1 MDWRRIEVEKIMSA
15 PVKAITAGSTLAEA
29 IELLSDE
36 HIGGAVVT
44 SAAGKPLGV
53 VSATDIL
60 AFFAGQER
68 GARGLGGWY
77 FSTYPWPEES
87 AVRELEP
94 RLESSEE
101 DVIGRTNVEAVMT
114 PEVLAVD
121 IRAKLPEAIRLMAR
135 RGVHR
140 VLVLR
145 DGAVAGI
152 VSTMDVVKALEGA
165 TNDDAPPPLRA
176 SARARTRA
184 GKGETND

>member
-68 GARGLGGWY
+68 GAWY